1 MNQETSKYLKLL
13 HYPLK
18 LEEVLKYINYS
29 TFCSNNSGLEQINQ
43 HKSFLLY
50 LVCNGYQFEKIISD
64 EIPDLKKTARVI
76 NICKYGDYCI
86 VNINQ
91 EKFESIGKLYNTTHF
106 TEFSGRKFFKIDDKC
121 MNHIYYEVEKTLY
134 NISKEL
140 LYKHFIL
147 YNSNFIEF
155 DIISYII
162 NISLK
167 LLTR

>member
-1 MNQETSKYLKLL
+1 MEKYLKLL

-18 LEEVLKYINYS
+18 LDDVIKYINHFPFCNNNYDS
-29 TFCSNNSGLEQINQ
+29 TQINY
-43 HKSFLLY
+43 HTSFLLY
-50 LVCNGYQFEKIISD
+50 LVCNGYPFEKIISD

-86 VNINQ
+86 VNIDQ
-91 EKFESIGKLYNTTHF
+91 EKFESIGKLYNTAHF

-121 MNHIYYEVEKTLY
+121 MNHIYYEAEKTLY
-134 NISKEL
+134 NISKGL

-167 LLTR
+167 LLT